1 VVEAFLSASRDGDF
15 DALLD
20 ILHPEVVLRADSV
33 AVKATAMRA
42 KFGAPLL
49 EEELGGA
56 SAVPRT
62 FAGRAAGA
70 EPALVNGSPGAVW
83 APGGRPTGVFVFAIR
98 NDKVVSIDVIA
109 DPEMIRTLDLVL

>member
-1 VVEAFLSASRDGDF
+1 MVEAFLSASRDGDF

-62 FAGRAAGA
+62 FAGRASGA